1 MAQISGYAGA
11 SYQFDDYFEAFGSD
25 FNEFSWNDT
34 TGGLQFMLKVDGQI
48 DRTFIITAKKD
59 IPNFYVKITLHL
71 GSDDSL
77 CTIKTPQLNEKP
89 MNNISSED
97 VGTTEWIGTYGTVNL
112 VEGDGI
118 RLDVADMMEYDQVS
132 YIFYF
137 SPEASKTYRVTAWVA
152 DNESSI
158 SRLNI
163 CNNKA
168 EWFTNEV
175 GFSNGVMTLNI
186 PLIDEQGKEY
196 DKSKYLDVG
205 FIVFVPPVNIR
216 FTSSPQV
223 SINGD
228 TDYFKLHDT
237 RGDVFSGYFNK
248 DCLYVLKFAN
258 TLTNNGVSTRKRN
271 QMIVLNV

>member
-1 MAQISGYAGA
+1 MEKISGYTGA
-11 SYQFDDYFEAFGSD
+11 TYPFTDYFEVITESEYGLWTWDSSD
-25 FNEFSWNDT
+25 RLDYEEMEDVNQDHNLSF
-34 TGGLQFMLKVDGQI
+34 KV
-48 DRTFIITAKKD
+48 KKD
-59 IPNFYVKITLHL
+59 IPQLTIETTLYL
-71 GSDDSL
+71 GGSDTMVVVGNPL
-77 CTIKTPQLNEKP
+77 VNGTTIKTKSTKEP
-89 MNNISSED
+89 D
-97 VGTTEWIGTYGTVNL
+97 ATTWVATYEATDIPSGATL
-112 VEGDGI
+112 V
-118 RLDVADMMEYDQVS
+118 LPVSNMMQYDQIS
-132 YIFYF
+132 YTFYF
-137 SPEASKTYRVTAWVA
+137 SPETSKTYRVTAWVA

-163 CNNKA
+163 INNKA

-196 DKSKYLDVG
+196 NKSKYLDVG

-216 FTSSPQV
+216 FTSYPQV

-228 TDYFKLHDT
+228 TDYFNLYDT
-237 RGDVFSGYFNK
+237 RGEVFSGYFNK

-258 TLTNNGVSTRKRN
+258 TLINFGTSIRKRS